1 MTVHRTYTKE
11 ILELFPMQGEWTEED
26 FFNLPESNRIIE
38 LSDGEIIVSPNPAP
52 MHQIISDKLQTPLS
66 YFVKQHDLGQ
76 VMAAP
81 TSLRLWPGKVR
92 GPDLL
97 FLCKER
103 YDQIGPRYVEA
114 PVDWIAEIISPG
126 SRKTDTEKKLSEYAQ
141 AGIPEYWVL
150 DSKYETIS
158 VYVLEDGVYVLRAM
172 YKAGD
177 IAEAVTI
184 PGFRIAV
191 DEVFRL

>member
-1 MTVHRTYTKE
+1 
-11 ILELFPMQGEWTEED
+11 
-26 FFNLPESNRIIE
+26 
-38 LSDGEIIVSPNPAP
+38 
-52 MHQIISDKLQTPLS
+52 
-66 YFVKQHDLGQ
+66 
-76 VMAAP
+76 
-81 TSLRLWPGKVR
+81 LR
-92 GPDLL
+92 
-97 FLCKER
+97 KER
-103 YDQIGPRYVEA
+103 YDQIGPKYVEA

-150 DSKYETIS
+150 DSKYEMIS
-158 VYVLEDGVYVLRAM
+158 VYVLEDGVYILRAM